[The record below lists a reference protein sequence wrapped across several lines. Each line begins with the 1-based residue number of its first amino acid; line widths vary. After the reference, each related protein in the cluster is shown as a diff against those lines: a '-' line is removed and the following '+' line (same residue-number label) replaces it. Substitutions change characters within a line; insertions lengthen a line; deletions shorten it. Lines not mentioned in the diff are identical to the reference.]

1 MQCMLNNNSFIWANI
16 ESIIYVRLQHIF
28 NNSREIMRK
37 KSSDSIILTIL
48 LIGLL
53 FILALSQNF
62 NVLII
67 VIGALVLSI
76 ILQGKV
82 DFVTTVL
89 AIVSVLL
96 LKSFWDSQSAPEE
109 IVQTIIPVAL
119 GLYLLYILG
128 KK

>member
-1 MQCMLNNNSFIWANI
+1 
-16 ESIIYVRLQHIF
+16 
-28 NNSREIMRK
+28 MRK

>member
-1 MQCMLNNNSFIWANI
+1 MLNNNSFIWANI